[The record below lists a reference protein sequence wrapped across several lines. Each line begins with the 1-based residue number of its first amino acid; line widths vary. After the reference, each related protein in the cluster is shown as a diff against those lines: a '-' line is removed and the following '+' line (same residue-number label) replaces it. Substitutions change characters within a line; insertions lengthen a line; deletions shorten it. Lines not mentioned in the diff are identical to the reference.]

1 MQHPELLDIM
11 RKHGVTPTDVA
22 ELLNITRQKLTRMIH
37 FEEISDEKRDEIMA
51 AIKSIAENY

>member
-11 RKHGVTPTDVA
+11 RKHHVTPTDVA

-51 AIKSIAENY
+51 AIKSIAENS